1 MGTAT
6 DDERTDEEL
15 LAAWRM
21 GDLRAGAT
29 LFRRYY
35 LPVDR
40 FLRNKINEHDLS
52 DLVQQVFIAILEH
65 PNRYEGRQG
74 ASFKT
79 YVIGIA
85 YHTLLKH
92 VRDDAQRRKHE
103 QLDDVENIS
112 VIDLGQTP
120 SQILAMQEER
130 RRVVEVLQR
139 LPLNLQTVIELRFWE
154 GMKQREI
161 AEALGW
167 PPGTVAD
174 RLRRGL
180 KLLRELL
187 KNDEEDS

>member
-1 MGTAT
+1 MAT
-6 DDERTDEEL
+6 DDERTDDEL

-21 GDLRAGAT
+21 GDLQAGAT
-29 LFRRYY
+29 LLRRYY
-35 LPVDR
+35 FPVDR
-40 FLRNKINEHDLS
+40 FLRNKVNEHDIA
-52 DLVQQVFIAILEH
+52 DLAQQVFIAILEQ
-65 PNRYEGRQG
+65 PNRYEGRHG

-85 YHTLLKH
+85 NNSLLKH
-92 VRDDAQRRKHE
+92 IRDDAQRRKHE

-120 SQILAMQEER
+120 SQIMALQEEQ

-139 LPLNLQTVIELRFWE
+139 LPLNLQTVIELRFSE

-180 KLLRELL
+180 KLLRKLL
-187 KNDEEDS
+187 KGDEEDS